1 MTRMPPGCLICAMGR
16 RFMVEP
22 VDTGEVNSFSL
33 LGNTSPQCFPGMA
46 GGGNS
51 ALAEKDGWMDK
62 MVL

>member
-1 MTRMPPGCLICAMGR
+1 MA
-16 RFMVEP
+16 EP

-51 ALAEKDGWMDK
+51 ALAEKDGWIK
-62 MVL
+62 WYYNVHLLQHTV

>member
-1 MTRMPPGCLICAMGR
+1 MA
-16 RFMVEP
+16 EP

-46 GGGNS
+46 GAGNS
-51 ALAEKDGWMDK
+51 ALAEEDGWMDK

>member
-1 MTRMPPGCLICAMGR
+1 MPDMGVVPMGR